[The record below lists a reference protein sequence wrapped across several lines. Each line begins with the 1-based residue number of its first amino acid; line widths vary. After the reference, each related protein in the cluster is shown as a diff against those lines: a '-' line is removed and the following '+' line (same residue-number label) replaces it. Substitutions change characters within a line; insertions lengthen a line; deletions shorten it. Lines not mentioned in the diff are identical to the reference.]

1 MNRKASPITVVF
13 CFTVF
18 NSFYLGNPK
27 LGDPK
32 KVGVYNNLGHP
43 NFPKVY
49 FFITQVDSQNM
60 AGMDALSE
68 SAEMMIKNI
77 NQLAAD
83 EKRVRTSDLANKTE
97 LKPATVTEMIQR
109 LGDLGLVD
117 YEPYHG
123 VHLTKQGQHVA
134 DVIEHRFNILERFLT
149 EILGVDNDEASEV
162 ACRMEHVLTRD
173 VEHKLTTFLGVD
185 PQKESELFC
194 HKINIEDGNDHKY
207 LPLSNFKEG
216 KKGTVKLIFENNEL
230 AKILGTKGIIPG
242 SSLLLKESNNK
253 VYTIQNDEGEFSV
266 DRDTASKI
274 ILKN

>member
-1 MNRKASPITVVF
+1 
-13 CFTVF
+13 
-18 NSFYLGNPK
+18 
-27 LGDPK
+27 
-32 KVGVYNNLGHP
+32 
-43 NFPKVY
+43 
-49 FFITQVDSQNM
+49 M

-83 EKRVRTSDLANKTE
+83 EKRVRTSDLALKTE

-149 EILGVDNDEASEV
+149 EILGVEGEEASEV

-194 HKINIEDGNDHKY
+194 HKINIEDNQKLKY
-207 LPLSNFKEG
+207 LPLSNFG
-216 KKGTVKLIFENNEL
+216 KGKTGTVKIIFEDNEL
-230 AKILGTKGIIPG
+230 SKILEDKGIKPG
-242 SSLLLKESNNK
+242 NKLMLKESDNK
-253 VYTIQNDEGEFSV
+253 IYNVETDEGNFTL
-266 DRDTASKI
+266 DRETAAKI
-274 ILKN
+274 IVQN

>member
-1 MNRKASPITVVF
+1 
-13 CFTVF
+13 
-18 NSFYLGNPK
+18 
-27 LGDPK
+27 
-32 KVGVYNNLGHP
+32 
-43 NFPKVY
+43 
-49 FFITQVDSQNM
+49 M

-77 NQLAAD
+77 NELAAD
-83 EKRVRTSDLANKTE
+83 ERRVRTSDLASKTD

-117 YEPYHG
+117 YEAYHG

-149 EILGVDNDEASEV
+149 EILGVEGNEAAEV

-194 HKINIEDGNDHKY
+194 HKINIEENDDPKY
-207 LPLSNFKEG
+207 LPLSNFREG
-216 KKGTVKLIFENNEL
+216 KTGTVKLIFENEEL
-230 AKILGTKGIIPG
+230 SNI
-242 SSLLLKESNNK
+242 LKEQGIEPGNKLMLKKRDENIYNVENNK
-253 VYTIQNDEGEFSV
+253 GNFSL

-274 ILKN
+274 IVQNA

>member
-1 MNRKASPITVVF
+1 
-13 CFTVF
+13 
-18 NSFYLGNPK
+18 
-27 LGDPK
+27 
-32 KVGVYNNLGHP
+32 
-43 NFPKVY
+43 
-49 FFITQVDSQNM
+49 M

-83 EKRVRTSDLANKTE
+83 GKRVRTSDLAFKTK

-117 YEPYHG
+117 YERYHG

-149 EILGVDNDEASEV
+149 EILGVDNEEASEV

-185 PQKESELFC
+185 PKKESELFC
-194 HKINIEDGNDHKY
+194 HKINIEETSNQKY

-216 KKGTVKLIFENNEL
+216 KTGIVKLIFENNEL
-230 AKILGTKGIIPG
+230 AQILGIKGVTPG
-242 SSLLLKESNNK
+242 SSLHLKEADDDGF
-253 VYTIQNDEGEFSV
+253 VVQNETGEFSL
-266 DRDTASKI
+266 DRATASKI
-274 ILKN
+274 ILQN

>member
-1 MNRKASPITVVF
+1 
-13 CFTVF
+13 
-18 NSFYLGNPK
+18 
-27 LGDPK
+27 
-32 KVGVYNNLGHP
+32 
-43 NFPKVY
+43 
-49 FFITQVDSQNM
+49 
-60 AGMDALSE
+60 MDALSE

-83 EKRVRTSDLANKTE
+83 EKRVRTSDLATKTE

-149 EILGVDNDEASEV
+149 EILGVGGEEAAEV

-194 HKINIEDGNDHKY
+194 HKINIEGNNEHKY
-207 LPLSNFKEG
+207 QIG
-216 KKGTVKLIFENNEL
+216 
-230 AKILGTKGIIPG
+230 
-242 SSLLLKESNNK
+242 
-253 VYTIQNDEGEFSV
+253 
-266 DRDTASKI
+266 RASCRERV
-274 ILKN
+274 